1 MKNKYKIGKKGIQLG
16 GDGELSSTSTNPN
29 TTATQSVQGDGS
41 KPNGYVPVKS
51 LPYDVQIFSL
61 LCIVGILAK
70 LILGQVT
77 TDTATATVYGY
88 GFGVLS
94 LLGLIMTS
102 FAISSKDPASRS
114 FIGFFTVIIKNALP
128 IILTIIVVSL
138 VLAQNILFY
147 KQINDGRVTD
157 EYKQFSG
164 ISSFFVVVQCVLV
177 IKYLTNILLGEQRKE
192 AGLSGRI
199 MATLSSEISSIVW
212 ILSII
217 NIGIVGILQVILK
230 YFSTDG

>member
-1 MKNKYKIGKKGIQLG
+1 MKQKYKGGNKKIQRG
-16 GDGELSSTSTNPN
+16 GNDDLLLANTNSSL
-29 TTATQSVQGDGS
+29 AQSLDGS
-41 KPNGYVPVKS
+41 GSKSVGYVPIKR
-51 LPYDVQIFSL
+51 LPYDVQIFSF

-77 TDTATATVYGY
+77 TDNATATVYGY

-94 LLGLIMTS
+94 LLGLAIAS
-102 FAISSKDPASRS
+102 FAISSKDPASRG
-114 FIGFFTVIIKNALP
+114 FIGFFTVILKNALP
-128 IILTIIVVSL
+128 IILTIVVVAL

-147 KQINDGRVTD
+147 KQINEGRVAD

-164 ISSFFVVVQCVLV
+164 MSSFFIMVQCVLV
-177 IKYLTNILLGEQRKE
+177 IKYLTDILLGEQKKE
-192 AGLSGRI
+192 AGISGRL
-199 MATLSSEISSIVW
+199 MATLASEMSSIVW